1 MRVLLTGA
9 QGQLGQSLSRRIPQD
24 WILLAADKI
33 FLDIANER
41 NVYNVISD
49 FKPDVVINTAAFTS
63 VDDAETNVD
72 FSENVNN
79 LGAKYVAQA
88 SSKYG
93 AKLIHVS
100 TDYVFDGN
108 SSEPYTE
115 KDPVKSLNVYG
126 STKHKGELE
135 VLKNHAGAIIIRTS
149 WVYSEYGKNFLK
161 TIFNL
166 VAKNK
171 DIKVV
176 YDQVGA
182 PTYAPDI
189 ANLIID
195 IIKEGT
201 LQPGLYH
208 YSGDTVMS
216 WYDFANKIAAAITFS
231 QSKVEPIST
240 AEYKAIARRPKY
252 SVLNC
257 DKIEKFGYKR
267 SCFSQ
272 GFEQSVRALID
283 ESKKL

>member
-1 MRVLLTGA
+1 MKVLLTGA
-9 QGQLGQSLSRRIPQD
+9 KGQLGQCISRNIPQD

-33 FLDIANER
+33 FLDITNES
-41 NVYNVISD
+41 NVYDVISN

-63 VDDAETNVD
+63 VDDAEKNID
-72 FSENVNN
+72 ISENVNN

-88 SSKYG
+88 SWKYG
-93 AKLIHVS
+93 AKLFHVS

-108 SSEPYTE
+108 SCVPYTE
-115 KDPVKSLNVYG
+115 KDTVKSLNVYG
-126 STKHKGELE
+126 STKRKGETE
-135 VLKNHAGAIIIRTS
+135 ILKYHTEAIIIRTS

-166 VAKNK
+166 VKKNK
-171 DIKVV
+171 NIKVV
-176 YDQVGA
+176 SDQIGT
-182 PTYAPDI
+182 PTYALDI
-189 ANLIID
+189 VNLIIN
-195 IIKEGT
+195 IIKEEK

-216 WYDFANKIAAAITFS
+216 WYELAKKIAAAMTSS

-240 AEYKAIARRPKY
+240 ADYKSIARRPNY

-267 SCFSQ
+267 SCFLQ

>member
-9 QGQLGQSLSRRIPQD
+9 KGQLGQSLSKHIPQD
-24 WILLAADKI
+24 WILLAADKV
-33 FLDIANER
+33 FLDIANES
-41 NVYNVISD
+41 NVYDIITN

-63 VDDAETNVD
+63 VDDAETNIDV
-72 FSENVNN
+72 SENVNT

-88 SSKYG
+88 SWKYG

-108 SSEPYTE
+108 RREPYTE
-115 KDPVKSLNVYG
+115 NDTVRSLNVYG
-126 STKHKGELE
+126 RTKRKGELE
-135 VLKNHAGAIIIRTS
+135 VLKHHAEAIIIRTS

-166 VAKNK
+166 VEKNK

-176 YDQVGA
+176 SDQVGA

-189 ANLIID
+189 ANLIIK
-195 IIKEGT
+195 IINEGT
-201 LQPGLYH
+201 LEPGLYH
-208 YSGDTVMS
+208 YCGDTVMS
-216 WYDFANKIAAAITFS
+216 WYDFANKIAQAITSS
-231 QSKVEPIST
+231 QSKVVPIST
-240 AEYKAIARRPKY
+240 AEYKAIAKRPTY

>member
-9 QGQLGQSLSRRIPQD
+9 KGQLGQSLCGHIPKD
-24 WILLAADKI
+24 WVVLAADKI
-33 FLDIANER
+33 FLDIANES
-41 NVYNVISD
+41 NVYDIISD

-63 VDDAETNVD
+63 VDDAETNVE
-72 FSENVNN
+72 FSESVNN

-88 SSKYG
+88 SSRYG

-100 TDYVFDGN
+100 TDYVFDGT
-108 SSEPYTE
+108 STVPYIE
-115 KDPVKSLNVYG
+115 EDIVKSLNVYG
-126 STKHKGELE
+126 STKRKGELE
-135 VLKNHAGAIIIRTS
+135 VLKHHAEAIIIRTS

-161 TIFNL
+161 TIYNL
-166 VAKNK
+166 VENNK

-176 YDQVGA
+176 SDQVGA

-189 ANLIID
+189 AHLIVN

-201 LQPGLYH
+201 LLPGLYH

-216 WYDFANKIAAAITFS
+216 WYDFASKIAAAVAS
-231 QSKVEPIST
+231 SGSKVEPISSE
-240 AEYKAIARRPKY
+240 EYKAIARRPKY

-283 ESKKL
+283 ESKKI